1 MHGKIGHLVPIGAD
15 DEQVLFRLL
24 PDIECLW
31 TIILLDTRTPAVPR
45 SFDRALA
52 GGVSKPDFWTAKRMQ
67 SGSRAT
73 TTEFVRFRFDAAIR

>member
-24 PDIECLW
+24 PDIECLG

-52 GGVSKPDFWTAKRMQ
+52 GGVSKPT
-67 SGSRAT
+67 SGPQKGCRVVLAQPQPSLPS
-73 TTEFVRFRFDAAIR
+73 FDLTLQ